1 MSDAPKYRIEI
12 QRGPEKVIARLPADL
27 KRRVRRVIDQLAFN
41 PRPRGCVRLQG
52 QDNAYYRIRVGDWR
66 VIYFVD
72 DGKLVVLVVEFG
84 PRGSVYDKW

>member
-1 MSDAPKYRIEI
+1 MSEGPKYRIEI
-12 QRGPEKVIARLPADL
+12 ERAPEKVIARLPANL
-27 KRRVRRVIDQLAFN
+27 KRRVRQAIDQLAFD

-52 QDNAYYRIRVGDWR
+52 QTDAYYRIRVGDWR

-84 PRGSVYDKW
+84 PRGRIYDKW